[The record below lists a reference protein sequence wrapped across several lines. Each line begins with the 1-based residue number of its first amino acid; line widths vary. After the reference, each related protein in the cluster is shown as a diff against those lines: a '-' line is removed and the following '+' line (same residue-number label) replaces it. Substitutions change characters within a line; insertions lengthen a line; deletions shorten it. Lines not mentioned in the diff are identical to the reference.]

1 MHKTTSFISLF
12 IHVRKDKDGNPLK
25 NPDGTEQQF
34 VSGVFTG
41 DDGNPVSAFAFP
53 GLKDAVKL
61 VKDTAK
67 DTGKPYTRTEVPVR
81 IEYSGTDIADI
92 RSIEAVPPDTE
103 TLGLVKAALA

>member
-12 IHVRKDKDGNPLK
+12 VHVRKDKDGSPLK
-25 NPDGTEQQF
+25 NPDGTDQKF

-53 GLKDAVKL
+53 GLKNAVKL
-61 VKDTAK
+61 VKDVSK
-67 DTGKPYTRTEVPVR
+67 ETGKPYTRTEVPVR
-81 IEYSGTDIADI
+81 IEYAGTDIADI

-103 TLGLVKAALA
+103 TLGLVEATLA